1 MNAVDQYAVFGNPI
15 AHSKSPWIHSQFAQQ
30 TAQNLSYRAIL
41 APMDGFLDSLRDFQH
56 AGGRGANVTVP
67 FKEQAFALADQL
79 SNRAQVAGAVNTLK
93 FVDGKI
99 MADNTDGYGL
109 LRDIVVNAKEVLQSK
124 RVLLMGAGGA
134 ARGVL
139 LPLLEQAPCELVI
152 ANRTLSKAEDLVA
165 LATPFAGASTT
176 LSAATW
182 SDLQG
187 SFDVIIN
194 ATSASLNGA
203 MPELPESVITAHS
216 FVYDMMY
223 GLEPTLFLKQAAQ
236 LGARTRDGLGM
247 LVEQAAEAFYFWRGV
262 RPETQQVLV
271 NLRTSLRVSL
281 ENKA

>member
-1 MNAVDQYAVFGNPI
+1 MNTVDQYAVFGNPI

-30 TAQNLSYRAIL
+30 TAQNLSYCAIL
-41 APMDGFLDSLRDFQH
+41 APIDGFLDSLRDFQD

-67 FKEQAFALADQL
+67 FKEQAFAIADQL
-79 SNRAQVAGAVNTLK
+79 SSRAKVAGAVNTLK
-93 FVDGKI
+93 FIDGKI
-99 MADNTDGYGL
+99 VADNTDGYGL

-152 ANRTLSKAEDLVA
+152 ANRTLSKAEDLVT

-176 LSAATW
+176 MSAATW
-182 SDLQG
+182 ADLQG

-194 ATSASLNGA
+194 ATSASLHGA
-203 MPELPESVITAHS
+203 MPDLPKSVITGAS

-223 GLEPTLFLKQAAQ
+223 GLEPTLFLQQAAQ

-262 RPETQQVLV
+262 RPETREVLV
-271 NLRTSLRVSL
+271 SLRISL
-281 ENKA
+281 GNKA